1 VFYSGRVQ
9 GVGFRYT
16 VKRLVCGYEVSGTV
30 ENVGDGRV
38 KLIIEGEEDE
48 LKAFLIAVGDSG
60 LGPMI
65 RGEQKSWSESNGE
78 FRGFEIV
85 R

>member
-1 VFYSGRVQ
+1 M
-9 GVGFRYT
+9 
-16 VKRLVCGYEVSGTV
+16 KRLVCGYEVSGTV
-30 ENVGDGRV
+30 QNLSDGRV
-38 KLIIEGEEDE
+38 KLVIEGEEDE
-48 LKAFLIAVGDSG
+48 LKAFLVAVGDSG

-65 RGEQKSWSESNGE
+65 RGEQKSWSESTGE